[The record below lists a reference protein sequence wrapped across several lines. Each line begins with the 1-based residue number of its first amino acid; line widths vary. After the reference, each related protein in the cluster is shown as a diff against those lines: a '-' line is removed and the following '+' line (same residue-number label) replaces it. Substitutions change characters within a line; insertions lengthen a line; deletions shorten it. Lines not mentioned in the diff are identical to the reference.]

1 MSSSGAPEPMNA
13 LLPFVPYVDAI
24 CISSIYALSQF
35 VALRAG
41 LFSLGS
47 AGFASIGAY
56 TAAIALVRYGVPAPA
71 AIVLACVVAVAC
83 GLALSLPLARLRGH
97 FQAVATVGFVEII
110 VSLALYFQK
119 FTGGPAGIN
128 GIPKLVGTGTL
139 VLFVAAIAAFIALV
153 ERTSV
158 GRAFGA
164 IRQDDIVARSL
175 GVSVARYH
183 RLAFALS
190 AGIAGIGGALA
201 SFNTYSI
208 EPQQFG
214 FALLTLAVGAV
225 ILGGRSSVSG
235 PIVGTAIFVLLPE
248 LARPLAENRFLLQGA
263 LLIVVI
269 TYLPQGI
276 VDTLKRRWAVAR
288 ARRFGAAP
296 TSDGVMRTRP
306 S

>member
-1 MSSSGAPEPMNA
+1 MNA
-13 LLPFVPYVDAI
+13 LLSYLPYLDAI
-24 CISSIYALSQF
+24 CVGSGYALSQF
-35 VALRAG
+35 IALRAG

-56 TAAIALVRYGVPAPA
+56 TAAIALMRYGVPAPWA
-71 AIVLACVVAVAC
+71 VVLAAVVTVAS
-83 GLALSLPLARLRGH
+83 GLLLSLPLARLRGH

-110 VSLALYFQK
+110 VSLALYFEH

-128 GIPKLVGTGTL
+128 GIPKLVGTEDL
-139 VLFVAAIAAFIALV
+139 LIFVAVTVAFIAV
-153 ERTSV
+153 IERTGI

-190 AGIAGIGGALA
+190 AGIAGVAGALA
-201 SFNTYSI
+201 AFNTYSI

-225 ILGGRSSVSG
+225 ILGGRSSVLG

-248 LARPLAENRFLLQGA
+248 LARPLAENRFLLHGA
-263 LLIVVI
+263 LLILVI
-269 TYLPQGI
+269 SYLPQGI
-276 VDTLKRRWAVAR
+276 VDTLRARWAVSR
-288 ARRFGAAP
+288 ARRRGSAP
-296 TSDGVMRTRP
+296 IMRTRP

>member
-1 MSSSGAPEPMNA
+1 MSAISSY
-13 LLPFVPYVDAI
+13 LPYGDAI
-24 CISSIYALSQF
+24 CIGSIYALSQF
-35 VALRAG
+35 IAMRAG

-56 TAAIALVRYGVPAPA
+56 TAAIALMRYAVPAGA
-71 AIVLACVVAVAC
+71 AILLAAAVAVAC
-83 GLALSLPLARLRGH
+83 GLLLSLPLARLRGH

-110 VSLALYFQK
+110 VSLALYFET

-128 GIPKLVGTGTL
+128 GIPKLVGSGAL
-139 VLFVAAIAAFIALV
+139 VLAVAAIAGFIAV
-153 ERTSV
+153 IERTGI

-190 AGIAGIGGALA
+190 AGIAGIGGALSA
-201 SFNTYSI
+201 FNTYTI
-208 EPQQFG
+208 DPQQFG
-214 FALLTLAVGAV
+214 FQLLTLAVGAV
-225 ILGGRSSVSG
+225 ILGGRSSVFG

-263 LLIVVI
+263 LLIAFI

-276 VDTLKRRWAVAR
+276 VDTLKRRWETAQ
-288 ARRFGAAP
+288 ARRRGGRTVAA
-296 TSDGVMRTRP
+296 DAAARTRP
-306 S
+306 T